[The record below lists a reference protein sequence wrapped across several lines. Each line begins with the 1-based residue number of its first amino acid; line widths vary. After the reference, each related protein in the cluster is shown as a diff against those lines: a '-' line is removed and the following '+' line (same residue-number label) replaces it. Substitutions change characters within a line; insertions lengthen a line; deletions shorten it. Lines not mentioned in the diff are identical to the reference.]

1 MEISQNKPKQESQN
15 PPSSIF
21 SLGIPPSLGLPNNP
35 LSYLS
40 SHEPKLPQD
49 EQTKNNIFIQKR
61 NRMDSDKMDITSEQE
76 QRSEKGGDTGSD
88 TNMKSPLQKNKMYQI
103 NQSTNHD
110 QFDKSIDKS

>member
-49 EQTKNNIFIQKR
+49 EQTKSKNSSRKKVGTPAVIQ
-61 NRMDSDKMDITSEQE
+61 I
-76 QRSEKGGDTGSD
+76 
-88 TNMKSPLQKNKMYQI
+88 
-103 NQSTNHD
+103 
-110 QFDKSIDKS
+110 